1 MVDLES
7 PRRGDEPVPAPP
19 PPIGDDACV
28 ARRTRF
34 NPTPRNDAG
43 YAASRRFLRSVFSTW
58 SDETASA
65 FGPDCFEE
73 LIHYKWGY
81 LDRHLTRWRAADL
94 DAILLELFP
103 AKVIVEANEL
113 DDVIEEAKAFIS
125 FLADTGLLDPASD
138 DPDALCSHLERI
150 SGHFRRR
157 MAERSRYSPGKRF
170 WLAAAA
176 AGVDIED
183 DEAVAT
189 YVKQFNA
196 RPDAERVSVLGEAS
210 TAVPRARKGGRI
222 TPPGTRPLPAR
233 STRRR
238 HR

>member
-7 PRRGDEPVPAPP
+7 PRRGGDPSPAPLRP
-19 PPIGDDACV
+19 LGDDADV

-34 NPTPRNDAG
+34 NPTPRHDAG
-43 YAASRRFLRSVFSTW
+43 YAASRRFLRSAFSTW

-81 LDRHLTRWRAADL
+81 LDRHLTCWRAADL

-103 AKVIVEANEL
+103 AKVVVEADEL
-113 DDVIEEAKAFIS
+113 GNVIPEAKAFIS

-150 SGHFRRR
+150 SGRFRAR

-183 DEAVAT
+183 DKAVAA

-196 RPDAERVSVLGEAS
+196 RLDAERASLLGEAS
-210 TAVPRARKGGRI
+210 TAVPSARKGGRI
-222 TPPGTRPLPAR
+222 TPRGTRPLPVR
-233 STRRR
+233 SGRRR
-238 HR
+238 RR